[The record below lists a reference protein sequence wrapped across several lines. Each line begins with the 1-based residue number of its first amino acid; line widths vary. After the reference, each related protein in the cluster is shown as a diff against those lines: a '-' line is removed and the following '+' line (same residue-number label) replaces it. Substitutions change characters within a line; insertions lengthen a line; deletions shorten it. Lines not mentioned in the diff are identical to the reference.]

1 MQHIEAKKCI
11 VLNSTYEPLTIIT
24 VKRALRLLLQGKAVV
39 VEEYEDVMIR
49 SSNRSFPAPLSIA
62 LKYYINGR
70 LVFRKPAP
78 LNNRNLNIRD
88 NYTCQYCG
96 RTKGQLINRERM
108 TRDHIHPKDLGGTD
122 EWLNVALSCN
132 TCNNKKGNKTLTQCN
147 MKLLKEPTVPTIFE
161 LWARQAKM
169 SPEFLLQHHI

>member
-1 MQHIEAKKCI
+1 MKHIEAKKCI

-24 VKRALRLLLQGKAVV
+24 VKRALRLLLQGKAIV
-39 VEEYEDVMIR
+39 VEEYKDVLIR
-49 SSNRSFPAPLSIA
+49 SSNKTFPAPLSIA

-70 LVFRKPAP
+70 LVFRKAAP

-96 RTKGQLINRERM
+96 RTKGELSHREKM
-108 TRDHIHPKDLGGTD
+108 TRDHIHPRVLGGKD

-132 TCNNKKGNKTLTQCN
+132 TCNNKKGDKTLARCN
-147 MKLLKEPTVPTIFE
+147 MTLLKEPTVPTIFE
-161 LWARQAKM
+161 LWARQAKI
-169 SPEFLLQHHI
+169 SPEFLLQEYI

>member
-24 VKRALRLLLQGKAVV
+24 VKRALCLLLQGKAVV
-39 VEEYEDVMIR
+39 VEEYDNIMIR

-70 LVFRKPAP
+70 LVFKKSAP

-96 RTKGQLINRERM
+96 RTKGQLYHKEKM

-122 EWLNVALSCN
+122 EWMNIALSCN
-132 TCNNKKGNKTLTQCN
+132 TCNNKKGNKTLAQCN

-169 SPEFLLQHHI
+169 SPSFSHSHI